1 MLGWEQF
8 SLFYFLLFCIYQH
21 FYVSIYI
28 FIKENFDLFLGR
40 DFRSWLLEETH
51 TNWHVAVMDKGYK
64 G

>member
-40 DFRSWLLEETH
+40 DFRSWLLGRDPH
-51 TNWHVAVMDKGYK
+51 KLACSSYG
-64 G
+64 